1 LLLTLAALTACSGD
15 VDTAADP
22 VINDVW
28 HAAKS
33 RGITFRAI
41 GQEPGW
47 LLEITY
53 GDKIVLVT
61 DYGSTTTT
69 MPYVDPVVHEEDR
82 LSQYV
87 LDSHQAT
94 IEIRG
99 EHCADIMSGEEFE
112 AAVTVV
118 LDDRELRGCGRAL

>member
-1 LLLTLAALTACSGD
+1 MLAALAACSSD
-15 VDTAADP
+15 VDTPTDP

-28 HAAKS
+28 NEAKS

-47 LLEITY
+47 HLEITY
-53 GDKIVLVT
+53 GNKIVLVT

-69 MPYVDPVVHEEDR
+69 MPYVDPVVHEKDR
-82 LSQYV
+82 LSRYV
-87 LDSHQAT
+87 LDSHQTT
-94 IEIRG
+94 IEIRS